1 MMRRLI
7 GFITLILAGG
17 AAGVLIGLGLDA
29 LRPDTPDWMRTVVIG
44 FVAGGIAGGGAAM
57 VTNRAARRTEV

>member
-1 MMRRLI
+1 MRLLI
-7 GFITLILAGG
+7 SLITLILAGG

-29 LRPDTPDWMRTVVIG
+29 VRPDTPDWLRTVVIG

-57 VTNRAARRTEV
+57 ITNRAARHTEV